1 MKNRNV
7 GFIITGF
14 ALILGF
20 MAWLYNRALTEIV
33 NENCSHGPTCP
44 MWQSV
49 NFQTNISLAVIGAV
63 ILVGL
68 YFIFFVK
75 DEYDIHKEIKP
86 KKIEKKNY
94 SKLLKDLSN
103 EERYVMNKLI
113 DSQGSLFQSDLV
125 DETHIKV
132 KVTRI
137 LDRLEGKGLI
147 ERKRR
152 GMTNIVL
159 LKH

>member
-44 MWQSV
+44 MWESV
-49 NFQTNISLAVIGAV
+49 NFQTNISMAIIGAV
-63 ILVGL
+63 VLVGV
-68 YFIFFVK
+68 YFIFFAK
-75 DEYDIHKEIKP
+75 DEDKKPLQP
-86 KKIEKKNY
+86 KKIEKRDY
-94 SKLLKDLSN
+94 SKVLKDLSA
-103 EERYVMNKLI
+103 EERHVMNRLI
-113 DSQGSLFQSDLV
+113 DAQGSLFQSDLV
-125 DETHIKV
+125 DEKHTKV

-152 GMTNIVL
+152 GMTNVVL

>member
-20 MAWLYNRALTEIV
+20 MAWLYNRALTQIV

-44 MWQSV
+44 MWESV
-49 NFQTNISLAVIGAV
+49 GFQTSINLAVIGAV
-63 ILVGL
+63 VLVGV

-75 DEYDIHKEIKP
+75 DEENKPITP
-86 KKIEKKNY
+86 KKIEKRDY
-94 SKLLKDLSN
+94 SKVLKELSDD
-103 EERYVMNKLI
+103 ERHVMTKLI
-113 DSQGSLFQSDLV
+113 DAQGSLFQSDLV
-125 DETHIKV
+125 SDVHTKV

-137 LDRLEGKGLI
+137 LDRLEGKGLV

-152 GMTNIVL
+152 GMTNVVL

>member
-1 MKNRNV
+1 
-7 GFIITGF
+7 
-14 ALILGF
+14 

-33 NENCSHGPTCP
+33 NESCSHGPTCP
-44 MWQSV
+44 MWGSIR
-49 NFQTNISLAVIGAV
+49 FQTNISLAIISAV
-63 ILVGL
+63 AIVGL
-68 YFIFFVK
+68 YFIFFARDDDKILVQS
-75 DEYDIHKEIKP
+75 
-86 KKIEKKNY
+86 KKVEKKDY
-94 SKLLKDLSN
+94 SKVLKDLSI
-103 EERYVMNKLI
+103 EERYVMNRLI
-113 DSQGSLFQSDLV
+113 DAQGSVFQSDLV
-125 DETHIKV
+125 DGSHTKV

>member
-1 MKNRNV
+1 MKNRVV
-7 GFIITGF
+7 GLIIAGF
-14 ALILGF
+14 AILLGF
-20 MAWLYNRALTEIV
+20 MTWLYNRALTEIV
-33 NENCSHGPTCP
+33 NESCSHGPTCP
-44 MWQSV
+44 MWGSIR
-49 NFQTNISLAVIGAV
+49 FQTNISLAIISAV
-63 ILVGL
+63 IVVGL
-68 YFIFFVK
+68 YFIFFAK
-75 DEYDIHKEIKP
+75 DESEIRKEIKP
-86 KKIEKKNY
+86 KKIEKRDY
-94 SKLLKDLSN
+94 SKVLAELSS
-103 EERYVMNKLI
+103 EERHVMNKLI

-125 DETHIKV
+125 DETRTKV

>member
-20 MAWLYNRALTEIV
+20 MEWLYNRALTEIV
-33 NENCSHGPTCP
+33 NESCSHGPTCP
-44 MWQSV
+44 MWKSV
-49 NFQTNISLAVIGAV
+49 GFQTNISMALILAVV
-63 ILVGL
+63 LVGL
-68 YFIFFVK
+68 YFIFFAKDDPPKEVK
-75 DEYDIHKEIKP
+75 H
-86 KKIEKKNY
+86 KKIEKRAY
-94 SKLLKDLSN
+94 SKVLKDLGP
-103 EERYVMNKLI
+103 EERYFMNRLI

-125 DETHIKV
+125 DEKYTKV

>member
-20 MAWLYNRALTEIV
+20 MAWLYNRALTQIV

-44 MWQSV
+44 MWESV
-49 NFQTNISLAVIGAV
+49 GFQTSINLAVIGAV
-63 ILVGL
+63 VLVGV

-75 DEYDIHKEIKP
+75 DEENKPITP
-86 KKIEKKNY
+86 KKIEKRDY
-94 SKLLKDLSN
+94 SKVLKELSDD
-103 EERYVMNKLI
+103 ERHVMTKLI
-113 DSQGSLFQSDLV
+113 DAQGSLFQSDLV
-125 DETHIKV
+125 SDVHTKV

-137 LDRLEGKGLI
+137 LDRLEGKGLV

-152 GMTNIVL
+152 GMSNVVI

>member
-20 MAWLYNRALTEIV
+20 MAWLYARALTEIV

-44 MWQSV
+44 MWESV
-49 NFQTNISLAVIGAV
+49 GFQTSISMALIIAVV
-63 ILVGL
+63 IVGV
-68 YFIFFVK
+68 YFIFFVRDDDK
-75 DEYDIHKEIKP
+75 KPITP
-86 KKIEKKNY
+86 KKIEKRDY
-94 SKLLKDLSN
+94 SKILKELSDD
-103 EERYVMNKLI
+103 ERYIMNKLI
-113 DSQGSLFQSDLV
+113 EAQGSVFQSDLV
-125 DETHIKV
+125 SEVHTKV
-132 KVTRI
+132 KITRI

>member
-20 MAWLYNRALTEIV
+20 MTWLYNRALTEIV

-44 MWQSV
+44 MWKSV
-49 NFQTNISLAVIGAV
+49 DFQTNISMAIIGAV

-75 DEYDIHKEIKP
+75 DEKPVVHQP
-86 KKIEKKNY
+86 KKIEKRSYTKI
-94 SKLLKDLSN
+94 LEDLSP
-103 EERYVMNKLI
+103 EEKNVMNKLI
-113 DSQGSLFQSDLV
+113 DAQGSLFQSDLV
-125 DETHIKV
+125 DETHTKV

>member
-1 MKNRNV
+1 MKNRIV

-14 ALILGF
+14 ALLLGF
-20 MAWLYNRALTEIV
+20 MAWLYNRALNEIV
-33 NENCSHGPTCP
+33 NETCSHGPTCP
-44 MWQSV
+44 MWDSIG
-49 NFQTNISLAVIGAV
+49 FQTNISLAVIGAV
-63 ILVGL
+63 VLVGL
-68 YFIFFVK
+68 YFIFFAK
-75 DEYDIHKEIKP
+75 DESEVRKEIKP
-86 KKIEKKNY
+86 KKIDKRIY
-94 SKLLKDLSN
+94 SKILADLSN
-103 EERYVMNKLI
+103 EERHVMNRLI

-125 DETHIKV
+125 DEAHTKV

-159 LKH
+159 LKY

>member
-20 MAWLYNRALTEIV
+20 MAWLYNRALTQIV

-44 MWQSV
+44 MWESV
-49 NFQTNISLAVIGAV
+49 GFQTNISMAMIIAVV
-63 ILVGL
+63 LVGL

-75 DEYDIHKEIKP
+75 DESDIKKEIMP
-86 KKIEKKNY
+86 KKIEKKDY
-94 SKLLKDLSN
+94 SKVLKELSDD
-103 EERYVMNKLI
+103 ERHVMNKLI
-113 DSQGSLFQSDLV
+113 DAQGSVFQSDLV
-125 DETHIKV
+125 SEQHTKV

-152 GMTNIVL
+152 GMTNVVL

>member
-1 MKNRNV
+1 MKNRIV
-7 GFIITGF
+7 GFIIVGF

-20 MAWLYNRALTEIV
+20 MEWLYNRALTEIV
-33 NENCSHGPTCP
+33 NETCSHGDTCP
-44 MWQSV
+44 MWESIG
-49 NFQTNISLAVIGAV
+49 FLASISLAVIAAV
-63 ILVGL
+63 VLVGL
-68 YFIFFVK
+68 YFILFAK
-75 DEYDIHKEIKP
+75 DEERKPITP
-86 KKIEKKNY
+86 KKIEKRDY
-94 SKLLKDLSN
+94 SKVLKELSDD
-103 EERYVMNKLI
+103 ERHVMNKLI
-113 DSQGSLFQSDLV
+113 DAQGSVFQSDLV
-125 DETHIKV
+125 SDVHTKV